1 MERFINTLQFL
12 TRISIKKDSSF
23 DEEFH
28 KGIVYFP
35 IIGLVIGLILTSFY
49 HLMNYFLP
57 SAMGIVLTVIV
68 YIMITGGLH
77 LDGLGDTF
85 DGLYSNRPKERVLE
99 IMKDSRLGTNA
110 LLAIV
115 LVIIINIVALQN
127 LDSGKLYRGLL
138 LMPIMGRQALVL
150 GCYRTNYAREEGMGN
165 IYIGKVSKGQLW
177 ITLITT
183 MILSIIDLKTLIF
196 LPLMLIFVGWFKKT
210 TARLIGG
217 MTGDT
222 LGALCELSQSLYLL
236 FLVIQIN

>member
-49 HLMNYFLP
+49 HLTNYFLP

-127 LDSGKLYRGLL
+127 LDSGQLYRGLL

-196 LPLMLIFVGWFKKT
+196 IPLMLIFVGWFKKT
-210 TARLIGG
+210 TDSLIGG